1 MTFIDLVT
9 AWLAGVAPIP
19 LILFII
25 GFGKLIHFISKKL
38 KLPPSRFDDPR
49 F

>member
-9 AWLAGVAPIP
+9 AWLAGIAPIP
-19 LILFII
+19 LILVLV
-25 GFGKLIHFISKKL
+25 GLGKLLHFISK